1 MTKFKTLAFA
11 FVSAFAIAGVAFAQQ
26 GMFGGYPS
34 ASSPLTGV
42 ETVPMDTNLS
52 GGRSPQTQKGTINQI
67 RDYTLGAYSNPDTRT
82 ATAAAGA
89 VTLNSSRG
97 VITSEAL
104 TTAADATYTL
114 TWTNAAVAATSIPL
128 CFVGNGTNS
137 TSAPAINSVTP
148 AAGSVVIIVRNQNA
162 SAAALNGTIK
172 VGCVFIAA

>member
-1 MTKFKTLAFA
+1 MTKFKTILFA
-11 FVSAFAIAGVAFAQQ
+11 AVAGFAVAGTAFAQQ

-52 GGRSPQTQKGTINQI
+52 GGRSPQTQKGTVNQI
-67 RDYTLGAYSNPDTRT
+67 RDYTLGGYSNPDTRT

-104 TTAADATYTL
+104 TTAAAAVYTL
-114 TWTNAAVAATSIPL
+114 TWTNAAIAATSIPL
-128 CFVGNGTNS
+128 CTVGNGTNTTVGPS
-137 TSAPAINSVTP
+137 LAGVTP
-148 AAGSVVIIVRNQNA
+148 AAGSVVIVVRNTH
-162 SAAALNGTIK
+162 AAAAFNGTIK
-172 VGCVFIAA
+172 VNCVFIAG